1 MRMKI
6 VLPLFLLLAVMGC
19 KQFET
24 QRISSE
30 DILREESQELNWKEV
45 DQYPAFEECR
55 EYLQEESAKACF
67 GQKVKEYVY
76 ARLEDKQPVVTRAIH
91 DTLLLHLIITH
102 DGQARIDSLEV
113 DSTVVEQLPEINSW
127 IQQSI
132 DSLPQIYPATKRGIP
147 VTTKFRIPLVIQTD

>member
-1 MRMKI
+1 M
-6 VLPLFLLLAVMGC
+6 LPFFLLLAVTGC
-19 KQFET
+19 KHFET
-24 QRISSE
+24 QRISSQ

-55 EYLQEESAKACF
+55 EFLQEETAKACF

-91 DTLLLHLIITH
+91 DTLLLHLVISH
-102 DGQARIDSLEV
+102 DGQARIDSLVV
-113 DSTVVEQLPEINSW
+113 DSSVVEQLPEIQTW

-132 DSLPQIYPATKRGIP
+132 DSLPQIHPATKRGIP

>member
-1 MRMKI
+1 MKI
-6 VLPLFLLLAVMGC
+6 FLPFFLLLAAVGC

-24 QRISSE
+24 QRISSQ

-55 EYLQEESAKACF
+55 EFLREETAKACF

-91 DTLLLHLIITH
+91 DTLLLHLIIAY
-102 DGQARIDSLEV
+102 DGEARIDSLEV
-113 DSTVVEQLPEINSW
+113 DSSVVEQLPEIQAW

-132 DSLPQIYPATKRGIP
+132 NSLPEIYPATKRGIP